1 MIKFIKKEIEIE
13 EKLPTVKEFIWKD
26 SSTKSY
32 GFIAQEIE
40 KSGHPELIDTDDSGM
55 KRVNYDATLSLK
67 IAELENKN
75 SELEKRIELLE
86 KYCKQITDK

>member
-1 MIKFIKKEIEIE
+1 MERFIYKI
-13 EKLPTVKEFIWKD
+13 IWFYRSRNRK
-26 SSTKSY
+26 
-32 GFIAQEIE
+32 I
-40 KSGHPELIDTDDSGM
+40 IDTDDSGM